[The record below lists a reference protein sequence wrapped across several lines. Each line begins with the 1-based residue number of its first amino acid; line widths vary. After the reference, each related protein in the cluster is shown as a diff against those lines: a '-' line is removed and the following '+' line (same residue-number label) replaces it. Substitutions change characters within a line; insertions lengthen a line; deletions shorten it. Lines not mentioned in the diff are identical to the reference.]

1 MLVVAT
7 PQPQPISA
15 AQYLAWEP
23 QQELRHEL
31 AGGIPIAMIGG
42 SLAHNDIAINL
53 LSALRPHTRSQNCR
67 LNLADAKVAINDTTY
82 RYPDLVV
89 SCDDRSATDALRY
102 PSLIVEVLSPGTA
115 SRDRGEKL
123 REYRSLLSL
132 QEYLLIDSQEI
143 FVEIYRRSQSR
154 FWLYETYSRGEVIRL
169 ESVGIELAIETLYEL
184 VTITRDT
191 VG

>member
-1 MLVVAT
+1 VVAT

-31 AGGIPIAMIGG
+31 AGGIPIAMTGS

-53 LSALRPHTRSQNCR
+53 LSTLRPHTRSQNCR

-89 SCDDRSATDALRY
+89 SCDDRDRSATDALRH

-154 FWLYETYSRGEVIRL
+154 FWLYETYSQGEAIRL

-184 VTITRDT
+184 VAITRDT